1 MSTDL
6 PIGVNK
12 DLDRHV
18 ERKQPQPSRVRP
30 NTGNVKCTA

>member
-1 MSTDL
+1 MSTVL

-18 ERKQPQPSRVRP
+18 GRGQPQPSRVRP
-30 NTGNVKCTA
+30 NTGNVTCTA